1 MSFRSEVRDWLEENC
16 PASCQGPGEIP
27 GGGTKV
33 PMTDDERLWLDR
45 CAERGYTVPTWPE
58 EYGGG
63 GGDYRHEAILTEE
76 QTRLGIGGWGQNVH
90 SLICSHYF
98 LAYGTEEQK
107 KKYLPKMAS
116 GEMVCAIAMTEPGTG
131 SDLQSVKT
139 TALKT
144 GNQYVVNGS
153 KTFITNGQHCDVVLV
168 VAKTDPSE
176 GAKGI
181 SLMIVETDS
190 DGFARGRNLDKMGQ
204 HAADTSELFF
214 DEVKVPA
221 DNVLGGVEGQGFYQ
235 LMQQLPAERLVIAN
249 SSVAAIERAIQLT
262 LDYTRERKTFGNA
275 IFDYQNTQFKLA
287 ECKADWMAARAMVDQ
302 LTQQLLDGKL
312 DANTA
317 AAAKFW
323 CTERENEVI
332 DTCLQFFGG
341 WGYMDEYPI
350 SRQSADAKIATIYA
364 GSSEIMKLIIGRH
377 CLGDHYD
384 PFNQRNF

>member
-1 MSFRSEVRDWLEENC
+1 MLGTYTSPWMTEDLSIFKDAVNKFMTAEFVPLADKWHDQGMVDRDAWTK
-16 PASCQGPGEIP
+16 AGEAGLLLTSI
-27 GGGTKV
+27 
-33 PMTDDERLWLDR
+33 
-45 CAERGYTVPTWPE
+45 PE

-76 QTRLGIGGWGQNVH
+76 QTRLGIGGWGQSVH

-131 SDLQSVKT
+131 SDLQAVKT
-139 TALKT
+139 TALKD

-153 KTFITNGQHCDVVLV
+153 KTFITNGQHADLVLV
-168 VAKTDPSE
+168 VAKTDPSQ

-181 SLMIVETDS
+181 SLMIVETGDA

-214 DEVKVPA
+214 DDVKVPA
-221 DNVLGGVEGQGFYQ
+221 ENVLGGTEGQGFYQ

-249 SSVAAIERAIQLT
+249 GAVAAIERAIQLT
-262 LDYTRERKTFGNA
+262 VDYTRERNTFGNA

-287 ECKADWMAARAMVDQ
+287 ECKADWMAARAMVDE
-302 LTQQLLDGKL
+302 LTQQLLRGEL

-350 SRQSADAKIATIYA
+350 SRMYTDSRVQRIYG
-364 GSSEIMKLIIGRH
+364 GSNEIMRMLVARS
-377 CLGDHYD
+377 L
-384 PFNQRNF
+384 

>member
-1 MSFRSEVRDWLEENC
+1 MTEDLTIFKDAASKFMQAEFVPLADKWHKQGMVDRDAWNK
-16 PASCQGPGEIP
+16 AGEAGLLLTSI
-27 GGGTKV
+27 
-33 PMTDDERLWLDR
+33 
-45 CAERGYTVPTWPE
+45 PE

-76 QTRLGIGGWGQNVH
+76 QTRQGIGGWGQSVH

-98 LAYGTEEQK
+98 LAYGTPEQK

-139 TALKT
+139 TALKE

-168 VAKTDPSE
+168 VAKTDPE
-176 GAKGI
+176 QGAKGI
-181 SLMIVETDS
+181 SLVIVEAES

-221 DNVLGGVEGQGFYQ
+221 ENVLGGEEGQGFYQ

-249 SSVAAIERAIQLT
+249 GAVAAMERAIQLT
-262 LDYTRERKTFGNA
+262 VDYTRERKTFGNA

-287 ECKADWMAARAMVDQ
+287 ECKANWMAARAMVDQ
-302 LTQQLLDGKL
+302 LTQQLMDGVL

-332 DTCLQFFGG
+332 DVCLQLFGG

-350 SRQSADAKIATIYA
+350 SRMYTDSRVQRIYG
-364 GSSEIMKLIIGRH
+364 GSNEIMRMLVARA
-377 CLGDHYD
+377 L
-384 PFNQRNF
+384 

>member
-1 MSFRSEVRDWLEENC
+1 
-16 PASCQGPGEIP
+16 
-27 GGGTKV
+27 
-33 PMTDDERLWLDR
+33 
-45 CAERGYTVPTWPE
+45 
-58 EYGGG
+58 
-63 GGDYRHEAILTEE
+63 
-76 QTRLGIGGWGQNVH
+76 
-90 SLICSHYF
+90 
-98 LAYGTEEQK
+98 
-107 KKYLPKMAS
+107 
-116 GEMVCAIAMTEPGTG
+116 
-131 SDLQSVKT
+131 LQSVKT
-139 TALKT
+139 TALKD

-168 VAKTDPSE
+168 VAKTDPDQ

-181 SLMIVETDS
+181 SLVIVEADG

-221 DNVLGGVEGQGFYQ
+221 ENVLGGEEGQGFYQ

-249 SSVAAIERAIQLT
+249 GAVAAIERAIELT
-262 LDYTRERKTFGNA
+262 VDYTRERKTFGNA

-302 LTQQLLDGKL
+302 LTQQLMDGTL

-332 DTCLQFFGG
+332 DTCLQLFGG

-350 SRQSADAKIATIYA
+350 SRMYTDSRVQRIYG
-364 GSSEIMKLIIGRH
+364 GSNEIMRMLVARA
-377 CLGDHYD
+377 L
-384 PFNQRNF
+384 